1 MLDSYS
7 FLHHSTFCI
16 FSWQAVDC
24 AGSRTTAL
32 TDSFKKTV
40 TKRMDALAEEEKK
53 LKPST
58 DPVKKILQDLRG
70 PHDKVMEDLGFP
82 SPNRWPFMSGGGFGS
97 GPPSLD
103 DVGVVVGGSYVSSAW
118 DADIDL
124 LRNGH
129 NPESSFVGSIVKAQ
143 KVLAPLLGYDDESKA
158 ESAILAALQKR
169 CAVLDQA
176 SISMPANASTSSARA
191 ADYKFLAN
199 ETFSVAADR
208 IASIID
214 GMKGLK
220 LMVAMGKTAGILYQM

>member
-1 MLDSYS
+1 MLNSYS
-7 FLHHSTFCI
+7 FLHHSIFCI
-16 FSWQAVDC
+16 FSWQAMGC
-24 AGSRTTAL
+24 AGRARTTAI

-40 TKRMDALAEEEKK
+40 TKRMDALAKEEKK

-82 SPNRWPFMSGGGFGS
+82 SPNRWPFMSGSGFGS

-103 DVGVVVGGSYVSSAW
+103 DVEVVVGGSYVSSAW
-118 DADIDL
+118 DDDIDL

-176 SISMPANASTSSARA
+176 SISMPANVSSSS
-191 ADYKFLAN
+191 DYKFLAN

>member
-1 MLDSYS
+1 
-7 FLHHSTFCI
+7 
-16 FSWQAVDC
+16 
-24 AGSRTTAL
+24 
-32 TDSFKKTV
+32 
-40 TKRMDALAEEEKK
+40 
-53 LKPST
+53 
-58 DPVKKILQDLRG
+58 
-70 PHDKVMEDLGFP
+70 
-82 SPNRWPFMSGGGFGS
+82 
-97 GPPSLD
+97 
-103 DVGVVVGGSYVSSAW
+103 
-118 DADIDL
+118 
-124 LRNGH
+124 
-129 NPESSFVGSIVKAQ
+129 VGSIVKAQ

>member
-1 MLDSYS
+1 
-7 FLHHSTFCI
+7 
-16 FSWQAVDC
+16 
-24 AGSRTTAL
+24 
-32 TDSFKKTV
+32 
-40 TKRMDALAEEEKK
+40 
-53 LKPST
+53 
-58 DPVKKILQDLRG
+58 
-70 PHDKVMEDLGFP
+70 
-82 SPNRWPFMSGGGFGS
+82 MSGGGFGS